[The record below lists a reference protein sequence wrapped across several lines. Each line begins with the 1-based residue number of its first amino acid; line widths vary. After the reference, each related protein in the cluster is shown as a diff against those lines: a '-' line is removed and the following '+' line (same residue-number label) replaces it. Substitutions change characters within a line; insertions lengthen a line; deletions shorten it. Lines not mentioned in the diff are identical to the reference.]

1 MNVRVMNLSIGLL
14 GSMKNLERVLDLINI
29 PLTKEQEKMFLKF
42 INGSRWFK
50 MVQDVN
56 ETS

>member
-1 MNVRVMNLSIGLL
+1 MLFNVTEARI
-14 GSMKNLERVLDLINI
+14 KAF
-29 PLTKEQEKMFLKF
+29 EKIFLKF

-56 ETS
+56 KTS